1 MKKKA
6 PGLNAGGGEEGG
18 VFLSTIMGWG
28 RLRDSGLLLCRPPRL
43 RIIIN
48 AIAMA
53 RKTANMTPTAI
64 PAFAPEERVFR
75 ERG

>member
-1 MKKKA
+1 MRKKA
-6 PGLNAGGGEEGG
+6 PGLNAGGGEDDGIF
-18 VFLSTIMGWG
+18 VSAMMGWG
-28 RLRDSGLLLCRPPRL
+28 MLRNSVLLCPHLCL
-43 RIIIN
+43 RSMIN
-48 AIAMA
+48 PLAMA

>member
-6 PGLNAGGGEEGG
+6 PGLNAGGGEDGG
-18 VFLSTIMGWG
+18 VFVSTMMGWG
-28 RLRDSGLLLCRPPRL
+28 KLRDSVLLCPDLRL
-43 RIIIN
+43 RSIIN
-48 AIAMA
+48 PIAMA
-53 RKTANMTPTAI
+53 RKTANMTPIAI

>member
-6 PGLNAGGGEEGG
+6 PGLNAGGGEDGG
-18 VFLSTIMGWG
+18 VFVSTMMGWG
-28 RLRDSGLLLCRPPRL
+28 LLRDSVLLCPRL
-43 RIIIN
+43 RLRSIIN
-48 AIAMA
+48 PIAMA

-64 PAFAPEERVFR
+64 PAFAPDERVFR

>member
-6 PGLNAGGGEEGG
+6 PGLNAGGGEDGG

-28 RLRDSGLLLCRPPRL
+28 RLRDSVLLCRRPRL
-43 RIIIN
+43 RSIIN
-48 AIAMA
+48 PIATA
-53 RKTANMTPTAI
+53 RKMANMTPTAI
-64 PAFAPEERVFR
+64 PAFTPEERMLR

>member
-6 PGLNAGGGEEGG
+6 PGLNAGGGEDGG
-18 VFLSTIMGWG
+18 VFVSTMMGWG
-28 RLRDSGLLLCRPPRL
+28 MLWDSVLLCPRL
-43 RIIIN
+43 RLRNITN
-48 AIAMA
+48 PIAMA